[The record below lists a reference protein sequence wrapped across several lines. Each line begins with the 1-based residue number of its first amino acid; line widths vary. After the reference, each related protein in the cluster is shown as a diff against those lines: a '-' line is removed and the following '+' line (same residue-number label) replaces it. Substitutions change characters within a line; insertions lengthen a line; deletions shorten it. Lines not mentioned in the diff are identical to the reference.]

1 MEKVEST
8 NGCVQ
13 GRGGDEPRPK
23 GMSALKG
30 IDEEHGAGQREEEK
44 PGGRGCDPNTGERS
58 KGAEVAH
65 VRTEAEAQLQLVDA
79 DQQP

>member
-1 MEKVEST
+1 M
-8 NGCVQ
+8 
-13 GRGGDEPRPK
+13 
-23 GMSALKG
+23 KG

-44 PGGRGCDPNTGERS
+44 PGGQGCDPNTGERS
-58 KGAEVAH
+58 KGGEVAH